1 MNLFELHF
9 RKFFEQS
16 KRPDKFSYQ
25 LIYYQVLFILTY
37 SKRAKRHNK
46 LHYHSLLCLCFF
58 SHLIKQTSDS
68 LKVLYAGLALLYK
81 NLSLP
86 TFRNSISFQHP
97 QIIID
102 ISLRFRCKLSYS
114 IQTYIF
120 YPIINSVA
128 ISKSFGQ
135 QLQNFIQHSISFF

>member
-1 MNLFELHF
+1 MVSPSHKELPVI
-9 RKFFEQS
+9 RCWGTMSPASNVREFF
-16 KRPDKFSYQ
+16 
-25 LIYYQVLFILTY
+25 FIL
-37 SKRAKRHNK
+37 K
-46 LHYHSLLCLCFF
+46 LQSVQKGITSCIITAYYAFAYFAHF
-58 SHLIKQTSDS
+58 IKLTSDC

-120 YPIINSVA
+120 YSIINSVA

-135 QLQNFIQHSISFF
+135 QLQNFFQHSISFF

>member
-46 LHYHSLLCLCFF
+46 LHYHSLLCLCLFF
-58 SHLIKQTSDS
+58 FIRPPKCFCLHE
-68 LKVLYAGLALLYK
+68 GLALLYQ

-86 TFRNSISFQHP
+86 TFRNSIIFQHP

-120 YPIINSVA
+120 YPIINSVS

-135 QLQNFIQHSISFF
+135 QLQNFFQHSISFF

>member
-37 SKRAKRHNK
+37 SKRTRRHNK
-46 LHYHSLLCLCFF
+46 LHYHNLLCLCLFCF
-58 SHLIKQTSDS
+58 IRQPKCFC
-68 LKVLYAGLALLYK
+68 LYAGLALLYK

-102 ISLRFRCKLSYS
+102 ISLRFRCKLSYN

-135 QLQNFIQHSISFF
+135 QLQNFFQHSISFF